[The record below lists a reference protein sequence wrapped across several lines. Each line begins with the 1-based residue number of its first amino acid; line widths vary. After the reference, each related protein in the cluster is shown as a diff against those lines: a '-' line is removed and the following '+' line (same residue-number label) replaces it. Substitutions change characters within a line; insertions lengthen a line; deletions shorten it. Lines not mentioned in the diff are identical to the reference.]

1 MLYLYK
7 MIETPFNYTGSKFK
21 LLEQLLPVF
30 DYSKPYFVD
39 LFTGGGSIYTNVI
52 DKYQKVIANDIIT
65 DLIGIHKNLTLDD
78 TIILETKELCPGKN
92 NAPGFTELRNSY
104 NENPTPS
111 KLWALLLSSTN
122 NMMRFNQKFKY
133 NQTYG
138 DRGWNANTDKKV
150 ESFVNHIRQYK
161 DNIRFTSKPF
171 DQIEISS
178 DKIMFY
184 CDPPY
189 GRIKNEDGTIGK
201 KQISEAGYNAFW
213 KEDDDK
219 KLYEYLLRINE
230 KGSSFM
236 VSGVLN
242 HDGNTC
248 WMLDKLISDGFKY
261 KELNFDY
268 NKVSR
273 KGTKETTEVIIYNY

>member
-1 MLYLYK
+1 

-30 DYSKPYFVD
+30 DYTKPYFVD
-39 LFTGGGSIYTNVI
+39 VFAGGGSVYTNVV
-52 DKYQKVIANDIIT
+52 DKYQKLIVNDIIT
-65 DLIGIHKNLTLDD
+65 DLIGIHQNLTLDD
-78 TIILETKELCPGKN
+78 SIIKETKELCPNKN
-92 NAPGFTELRNSY
+92 NPLGFTELRNSY
-104 NENPTPS
+104 NESPTPS
-111 KLWALLLSSTN
+111 KLWALMLSSTN

-150 ESFVNHIRQYK
+150 ETFVNHIRQYK
-161 DNIRFTSKPF
+161 ENIKFISKPF
-171 DQIEISS
+171 DQIPVSS

-219 KLYEYLLRINE
+219 RLYDYLHLINE

-236 VSGVLN
+236 VSGVLK
-242 HDGNTC
+242 HDGKTC
-248 WMLDKLISDGFKY
+248 WMLDKLISDGFKCQ
-261 KELNFDY
+261 ELNFDY

-273 KGTKETTEVIIYNY
+273 KGEKETLEIIVKNY